1 MPRVPAKIR
10 KRFIEGETDVCP
22 WEVEETLLHGVP
34 LILGP
39 PAPLRTIEE
48 WQREWSRWR
57 DVILPKCIEHR
68 PGTRPAAQYV
78 LGEIPARTLAVALPP
93 VHGWWHIEVR
103 KSAGG
108 IDTHWL
114 NVPPPF
120 MVPEARHLYR
130 EGIIDA
136 AELRRHREW
145 MARPNPECGYSAI
158 DTYRLEMALHE

>member
-10 KRFIEGETDVCP
+10 KRFIEGHTEVLDWET
-22 WEVEETLLHGVP
+22 EETLLRGVP

-48 WQREWSRWR
+48 WQREWGRWR

-68 PGTRPAAQYV
+68 PGTRPVAMYV
-78 LGEIPARTLAVALPP
+78 CGEIPRRTLAVAPPP
-93 VHGWWHIEVR
+93 VHGFWHIEVR
-103 KSAGG
+103 DLNGR

-130 EGIIDA
+130 AGIIDA